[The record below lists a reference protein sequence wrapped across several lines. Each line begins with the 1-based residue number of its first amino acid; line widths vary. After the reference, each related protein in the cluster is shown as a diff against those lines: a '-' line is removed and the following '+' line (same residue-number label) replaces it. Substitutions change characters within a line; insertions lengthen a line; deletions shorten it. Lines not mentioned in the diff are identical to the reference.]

1 MARRRFYVSDLTG
14 DSAELSDEGARHARK
29 VLRLAVGDAVELFDG
44 LATVASGK
52 ITRVMGGVSIQV
64 LDRRTVAPPSPAI
77 DLAVA
82 LPKGSRADVLVEK
95 ASELGADRLIPL
107 IAERSVVEAR
117 ESKLQRLD
125 RLAIESAKQCGR
137 SHVMHIDPPIAFAEL
152 LRKVDHDVRLIAD
165 TEDDF
170 GLRIADCGLGEKEGA
185 TSASPPSS
193 NLQPEIR
200 DPQLPLAVQQLPT
213 RPRVIVLI
221 GPEGGWT
228 DSERLAAKNA
238 GFQAWRLGPNVLR
251 VETAAMAAL
260 AILRRHS

>member
-14 DSAELSDEGARHARK
+14 DSAELSDEDSRHARK

-44 LATVASGK
+44 LSTVASGK
-52 ITRVMGGVSIQV
+52 ITRVMDGVSVQV
-64 LDRRTVAPPSPAI
+64 LERRTVAPPSPEI

-152 LRKVDHDVRLIAD
+152 LKKVDHDVRLIAD

-170 GLRIADCGLGEKEGA
+170 VLRVADCGLKEKAVE
-185 TSASPPSS
+185 SS
-193 NLQPEIR
+193 S
-200 DPQLPLAVQQLPT
+200 VQQLPT

-221 GPEGGWT
+221 GPEGGWS

-260 AILRRHS
+260 AILRQHS